1 MVIFTKR
8 ESYEKQIAIYL
19 GNRDYQKA
27 YDLSREFVERF
38 SAEMLAHF
46 LLMKSAFWIKKF
58 DEAIKEGRAAFNL
71 SQGEDMLTCA
81 VILSSSY
88 YLNGNQEECYKLLS
102 KMKAD
107 GNPDVEKLMFIYA
120 LAVKNE
126 QEAMQ
131 HIDKLYKINRRLA
144 EEFIMKFL

>member
-27 YDLSREFVERF
+27 YELSKEFVERF
-38 SAEMLAHF
+38 STEMIAHF
-46 LLMKSAFWIKKF
+46 LLMKSAFWLKNF
-58 DEAIKEGRAAFNL
+58 DEAIKEGREAFNL
-71 SQGEDMLTCA
+71 SHGEDMLTCA
-81 VILSSSY
+81 IILSSAY
-88 YLNGNQEECYKLLS
+88 YLNGNQEECYKLLG
-102 KMKAD
+102 KMKTE
-107 GNPDVEKLMFIYA
+107 GNPDVEKLMFIYS
-120 LAVKNE
+120 LAANNE
-126 QEAMQ
+126 QEAMT